1 MSFEWKHPNYYKEL
15 KKIQES
21 ESKKELENNE
31 DKEMSEESQDPQSQ
45 DQLLCCY
52 SDCNY
57 YSLASP
63 QDRPRAISTLEGTLR
78 LSTAFSIFS
87 FIVLISFSFP
97 IEKHNSS

>member
-45 DQLLCCY
+45 D
-52 SDCNY
+52 
-57 YSLASP
+57 
-63 QDRPRAISTLEGTLR
+63 
-78 LSTAFSIFS
+78 
-87 FIVLISFSFP
+87 
-97 IEKHNSS
+97 